1 MKSGLIVNSTHFYL
15 YCDGASRGN
24 PGPAA
29 GAAVL
34 YQNIKD
40 ATPIGQ
46 FGRSIGIATNN
57 VAEYHGLIFGLEG
70 LLDYLST
77 ENVVAAAVTV
87 DLRMDSQLIIRQLTG
102 EYKVKHEAM
111 QPLFKQ
117 AKSLI
122 AQFKTVNPTHI
133 RRELNKAADKLAN
146 QFLDNSV
153 S

>member
-1 MKSGLIVNSTHFYL
+1 MTHFYL

-34 YQNIKD
+34 YLNSHD
-40 ATPIGQ
+40 STPIGR

-70 LLDYLST
+70 LLDYIKT
-77 ENVVAAAVTV
+77 KNVATDTVSV

-102 EYKVKHEAM
+102 EYKVKHVAM
-111 QPLFKQ
+111 LPLYKR

-122 AQFKTVNPTHI
+122 SQFKQVNPQHV
-133 RRELNKAADKLAN
+133 RREFNQAADKLAN
-146 QFLDNSV
+146 QFLDKS
-153 S
+153 